1 MIITKPHLAIVGL
14 TIITI
19 ILIYY
24 YYYEIVLLREQQQQ
38 QQQPEPQEV
47 ITPEGKDIFGINE
60 IYPTAKNGR
69 EWFIDMKDPL
79 NDRTFSITSDVPIVK
94 NVEEDLSWSI
104 NNTQIRINVD
114 TPDSMQPWKNI
125 EMTGYVKIRSVYD
138 TNQETREGID
148 GGDSESL
155 APDLTWRA
163 RGGSHNSQNPCEGT
177 ALNGGIDVVNMEAAW
192 KKEIW
197 HTGGYTDSRGS
208 AKATENPLLDRWI
221 GWKTI
226 MYNIDNDTGV
236 KMESYIDDNNDN
248 VWKKVNEVT
257 DEGGWFANSSDE
269 EFNSANCNKAKD
281 YVITNSGPIATF
293 RADNIA
299 FDFKNLSIRE
309 IQPV

>member
-1 MIITKPHLAIVGL
+1 LIITKPHLAIVGL

-24 YYYEIVLLREQQQQ
+24 YYYEIVVLREKQPE
-38 QQQPEPQEV
+38 PEPQEV
-47 ITPEGKDIFGINE
+47 ITPEGKDIFGVNE

-69 EWFIDMKDPL
+69 EWFIDMEDPL
-79 NDRTFSITSDVPIVK
+79 NDKSFSITSDVPIVK
-94 NVEEDLSWSI
+94 NVEEDGLSWSI
-104 NNTQIRINVD
+104 NDTQIRMNVD
-114 TPDSMQPWKNI
+114 TPDSIQPWKNI
-125 EMTGYVKIRSVYD
+125 EMTGYVKIMSVYD
-138 TNQETREGID
+138 TNQEDREGID
-148 GGDSESL
+148 SGDLESL

-177 ALNGGIDVVNMEAAW
+177 ALNGGIDVVNMEASW

-197 HTGGYTDSRGS
+197 HTGGYTDSKGS
-208 AKATENPLLDRWI
+208 SKATENALLDRWI

-226 MYNIDNDTGV
+226 MYNFNNDTSV
-236 KMESYIDDNNDN
+236 KMESYIDGNSDN

-269 EFNSANCNKAKD
+269 EFSSANCNKAKD
-281 YVITNSGPIATF
+281 YVITNSGPIASF

-309 IQPV
+309 IEPA

>member
-24 YYYEIVLLREQQQQ
+24 YYYEIVVLREK
-38 QQQPEPQEV
+38 QPELHPQEA
-47 ITPEGKDIFGINE
+47 ITPEGKDIFGVDE
-60 IYPTAKNGR
+60 IYPTAKDGR
-69 EWFIDMKDPL
+69 EWFINMEDPL
-79 NDRTFSITSDVPIVK
+79 NDKSFSITSNVPIVR
-94 NVEEDLSWSI
+94 NVEDGLAWSI
-104 NNTQIRINVD
+104 NDTQIRMNID
-114 TPDSMQPWKNI
+114 TPADAQPWKNI
-125 EMTGYVKIRSVYD
+125 EMTGYVKLKSVYD
-138 TNQETREGID
+138 TNQEDEGGND
-148 GGDSESL
+148 NGDSESL
-155 APDLTWRA
+155 TPDLTWRA

-177 ALNGGIDVVNMEAAW
+177 ALNGGIDVVNMQAAW

-208 AKATENPLLDRWI
+208 TKVTENSLLDRWI

-226 MYNIDNDTGV
+226 MYNQDNDTSV
-236 KMESYIDDNNDN
+236 KMESFIDDNNDN
-248 VWKKVNEVT
+248 VWKKVDEIA

-269 EFNSANCNKAKD
+269 EFYSANCNKAKD
-281 YVITNSGPIATF
+281 YIITNSGPKASF

-309 IQPV
+309 IQPA

>member
-1 MIITKPHLAIVGL
+1 LIITKPHLAIVGL

-24 YYYEIVLLREQQQQ
+24 YYYEIVVIKEK
-38 QQQPEPQEV
+38 QPPQPQEV
-47 ITPEGKDIFGINE
+47 ITPEGEDIFGVKE
-60 IYPTAKNGR
+60 IYPTAKDGR
-69 EWFIDMKDPL
+69 EWFINMEDPL
-79 NDRTFSITSDVPIVK
+79 NDESFSITSNVPISK
-94 NVEEDLSWSI
+94 NLEDGLAWSI
-104 NNTQIRINVD
+104 NDTQIRMNID
-114 TPDSMQPWKNI
+114 TPADAQPWKNI
-125 EMTGYVKIRSVYD
+125 EMTGYVKIKSIYE
-138 TNQETREGID
+138 TNQEDEGGTD
-148 GGDSESL
+148 RGDSESL

-163 RGGSHNSQNPCEGT
+163 RGGSHNSQNPCDGT

-221 GWKTI
+221 GWKI
-226 MYNIDNDTGV
+226 IIYNEDNDASV
-236 KMESYIDDNNDN
+236 KMESFIDDNNDN
-248 VWKKVNEVT
+248 VWKKVNEIT

-269 EFNSANCNKAKD
+269 DFSSANCNKAKD

>member
-1 MIITKPHLAIVGL
+1 LIIKKPHLAIVGL

-24 YYYEIVLLREQQQQ
+24 YYYEIVVLREK
-38 QQQPEPQEV
+38 QPETEPQEV
-47 ITPEGKDIFGINE
+47 ITPEGKDIFGVNE
-60 IYPTAKNGR
+60 IYPTSENGR
-69 EWFIDMKDPL
+69 EWFIDMEDPL
-79 NDRTFSITSDVPIVK
+79 NDKSFSITSGVPIVK
-94 NVEEDLSWSI
+94 NVENGLSWSI
-104 NNTQIRINVD
+104 NDTQIRMNVD

-125 EMTGYVKIRSVYD
+125 EMTGYVKIRSVHD
-138 TNQETREGID
+138 TNQEDID
-148 GGDSESL
+148 GADSGESESL
-155 APDLTWRA
+155 TPDLTWRA

-177 ALNGGIDVVNMEAAW
+177 ALNGGIDVVNMEASW

-208 AKATENPLLDRWI
+208 SKATENSLLDRWI

-226 MYNIDNDTGV
+226 IYNIDNDTSV

-269 EFNSANCNKAKD
+269 EFNSANCNKPKD
-281 YVITNSGPIATF
+281 YIITNSGPIATF

-309 IQPV
+309 IQPA

>member
-1 MIITKPHLAIVGL
+1 LIIKKPHLAIVGL

-24 YYYEIVLLREQQQQ
+24 YYYEIVVLREKQPE
-38 QQQPEPQEV
+38 PEPQEV
-47 ITPEGKDIFGINE
+47 ITPEGKDIFGVNE
-60 IYPTAKNGR
+60 IYPTSENGR
-69 EWFIDMKDPL
+69 EWFIDMEDPL
-79 NDRTFSITSDVPIVK
+79 NDKSFSITSDVPIIK
-94 NVEEDLSWSI
+94 NEENGLSWSI
-104 NNTQIRINVD
+104 NDTQVRINVN

-138 TNQETREGID
+138 TNQEDID
-148 GGDSESL
+148 GADSGESESL
-155 APDLTWRA
+155 TPDLTWRA

-177 ALNGGIDVVNMEAAW
+177 ALNGGIDVVKMEASW

-208 AKATENPLLDRWI
+208 SKATENSLLDRWI

-226 MYNIDNDTGV
+226 IYNIDNDTSV
-236 KMESYIDDNNDN
+236 KMESYIDDYNDN
-248 VWKKVNEVT
+248 VWKKVNEVK

-281 YVITNSGPIATF
+281 YIITNSGPIATF

-309 IQPV
+309 IQPA

>member
-1 MIITKPHLAIVGL
+1 MIITKPHLVIVGL

-24 YYYEIVLLREQQQQ
+24 YYYEIVVLREK
-38 QQQPEPQEV
+38 QPEPQPQEI
-47 ITPEGKDIFGINE
+47 ITPEGKDIFGVDE
-60 IYPTAKNGR
+60 IYPTAKDGR
-69 EWFIDMKDPL
+69 EWFINMEDPL
-79 NDRTFSITSDVPIVK
+79 NDKSFSITSNVPIVK
-94 NVEEDLSWSI
+94 NVDDGLAWSI
-104 NNTQIRINVD
+104 NDTQIRMNID
-114 TPDSMQPWKNI
+114 TPANAQPWKNI
-125 EMTGYVKIRSVYD
+125 EMTGYVKIKSVYD
-138 TNQETREGID
+138 TNQDVEGGID
-148 GGDSESL
+148 SRDSESL
-155 APDLTWRA
+155 TPDLTWRA

-208 AKATENPLLDRWI
+208 TKATENSLLDRWI
-221 GWKTI
+221 GWKII
-226 MYNIDNDTGV
+226 MYNLDNDTSV
-236 KMESYIDDNNDN
+236 KMESFIDDNNDN
-248 VWKKVNEVT
+248 VWKKVNEIT

-281 YVITNSGPIATF
+281 YIITNSGPIASF

-309 IQPV
+309 IRPA

>member
-1 MIITKPHLAIVGL
+1 M
-14 TIITI
+14 
-19 ILIYY
+19 
-24 YYYEIVLLREQQQQ
+24 
-38 QQQPEPQEV
+38 
-47 ITPEGKDIFGINE
+47 
-60 IYPTAKNGR
+60 
-69 EWFIDMKDPL
+69 
-79 NDRTFSITSDVPIVK
+79 
-94 NVEEDLSWSI
+94 
-104 NNTQIRINVD
+104 NVD

-125 EMTGYVKIRSVYD
+125 EMTGYVRISSVYD
-138 TNQETREGID
+138 TNQEDRD
-148 GGDSESL
+148 GVDRGDSESL

-177 ALNGGIDVVNMEAAW
+177 ALNGGIEVVNMEAAW

-208 AKATENPLLDRWI
+208 AKATENALLDRWI

-226 MYNIDNDTGV
+226 MYNIDNDTSV

-257 DEGGWFANSSDE
+257 DEGGWFANSSDK
-269 EFNSANCNKAKD
+269 EFNSANCNKPKD
-281 YVITNSGPIATF
+281 YIITNSGPIASF

-309 IQPV
+309 IKPA

>member
-1 MIITKPHLAIVGL
+1 LIIKKPHLAIVGL

-24 YYYEIVLLREQQQQ
+24 YYYEIVVLREKQPE
-38 QQQPEPQEV
+38 PEPQEV

-60 IYPTAKNGR
+60 IYPTSENGR
-69 EWFIDMKDPL
+69 EWFIDMEDPL
-79 NDRTFSITSDVPIVK
+79 NDNSFSITSGVPISK
-94 NVEEDLSWSI
+94 NVENGLSWSI
-104 NNTQIRINVD
+104 NDTQIRMNVD

-125 EMTGYVKIRSVYD
+125 EMTGYIKIRSVHD
-138 TNQETREGID
+138 TNQADID
-148 GGDSESL
+148 GADSGESESL

-177 ALNGGIDVVNMEAAW
+177 ALNGGIDVVNMEASW

-208 AKATENPLLDRWI
+208 AKTTENPILDRWI

-226 MYNIDNDTGV
+226 MYNIDNDTSV

-269 EFNSANCNKAKD
+269 EFNSANCNKPKD
-281 YVITNSGPIATF
+281 YIITNSGPIATF

-309 IQPV
+309 IQPA

>member
-1 MIITKPHLAIVGL
+1 M
-14 TIITI
+14 
-19 ILIYY
+19 
-24 YYYEIVLLREQQQQ
+24 E
-38 QQQPEPQEV
+38 
-47 ITPEGKDIFGINE
+47 
-60 IYPTAKNGR
+60 
-69 EWFIDMKDPL
+69 DPL
-79 NDRTFSITSDVPIVK
+79 SDESFSITSNVPISK
-94 NVEEDLSWSI
+94 NIEDGLAWSI
-104 NNTQIRINVD
+104 NDTQIRMNID
-114 TPDSMQPWKNI
+114 TPDDAQPWKNI
-125 EMTGYVKIRSVYD
+125 EMTGYVKIKSIYE
-138 TNQETREGID
+138 TNQEDEGGTD
-148 GGDSESL
+148 SGDSESL

-221 GWKTI
+221 GWKI
-226 MYNIDNDTGV
+226 IIYNEDNDASV
-236 KMESYIDDNNDN
+236 KMESFIDDNNDN
-248 VWKKVNEVT
+248 VWKKVNEIT

-269 EFNSANCNKAKD
+269 DFSSADCNKAKD